1 MNISILFSRFFFLIF
16 LLSFISLCKGQ
27 SNSVPQST
35 DSVKFVSSKLA
46 KINELLSTYAEYGE
60 FNGAALVSEK
70 GNVIFKQGFG
80 LASLAWEIP
89 NERDTKFRLASITKQ
104 FTAMLILKLVSEN
117 KLALD
122 VPITTYL
129 PDYPKTIGDKIN
141 IHHLLTHTS
150 GLPNYTSFSNYGEM
164 MRDPITP
171 MDILKI
177 FQDSS
182 LLFNPGER
190 FRYSNS
196 GYAILGVIIE
206 QISGK
211 SYEDVLRE
219 KILVPLGMNNTGL
232 DNSRTVLKRKARGY
246 DKNGGSFMNASYID
260 MSIAYSAGGMYSTVE
275 DLYLWDQALY
285 GEKLLPK
292 KFVDMIFEKHI
303 PAWDGYY
310 GYGWA
315 LSEKRLGNSSETLP
329 AIHHDGIINGF
340 SSLLLRIPSDQSA
353 IILLNN
359 TGGAPLYDMASAI
372 LGILYDKPYEMPKK
386 SIGNLMLEVVEKEGI
401 ANGLSF
407 YEKVKNDPSYSLVE
421 EEMNVTAY
429 HLLQSNQVA
438 EAEAIFK
445 LITLQFFQTPPMPMI
460 AMGKYKWY

>member
-104 FTAMLILKLVSEN
+104 FTAMLILQLVSEN

-164 MRDPITP
+164 MRHPITP
-171 MDILKI
+171 MNILKI

-196 GYAILGVIIE
+196 GYA
-206 QISGK
+206 
-211 SYEDVLRE
+211 
-219 KILVPLGMNNTGL
+219 
-232 DNSRTVLKRKARGY
+232 
-246 DKNGGSFMNASYID
+246 
-260 MSIAYSAGGMYSTVE
+260 
-275 DLYLWDQALY
+275 
-285 GEKLLPK
+285 
-292 KFVDMIFEKHI
+292 
-303 PAWDGYY
+303 
-310 GYGWA
+310 
-315 LSEKRLGNSSETLP
+315 GN
-329 AIHHDGIINGF
+329 
-340 SSLLLRIPSDQSA
+340 
-353 IILLNN
+353 
-359 TGGAPLYDMASAI
+359 
-372 LGILYDKPYEMPKK
+372 
-386 SIGNLMLEVVEKEGI
+386 
-401 ANGLSF
+401 
-407 YEKVKNDPSYSLVE
+407 
-421 EEMNVTAY
+421 
-429 HLLQSNQVA
+429 
-438 EAEAIFK
+438 
-445 LITLQFFQTPPMPMI
+445 
-460 AMGKYKWY
+460 